1 MQFHN
6 RDRVFYTENG
16 PSDMGTVVGFVHRG
30 EEELITVRFDEDAPE
45 VDDYWPEQLT
55 NWRAV
60 AW

>member
-6 RDRVFYTENG
+6 RDRVYYTENG
-16 PSDMGTVVGFVHRG
+16 PSDMGTVVGFIQDG
-30 EEELITVRFDEDAPE
+30 EEELITVRFDVGMPE
-45 VDDYWPEQLT
+45 IDDYWPEQLT